1 MIYLVFLGLEPFFYN
16 LLIELKTVCIMWSVI
31 CILYFLLNLNILS
44 GITRPSEKR
53 WYSGQHF
60 ILNLLIGIYKR
71 LSMINLQIFCKIIFS
86 PVCWCFFLNCDRV
99 TLAVVNDFSFP
110 RNTIATFFPALEH
123 TVTVDL
129 CQVI

>member
-1 MIYLVFLGLEPFFYN
+1 
-16 LLIELKTVCIMWSVI
+16 MWSVI
-31 CILYFLLNLNILS
+31 CIWYFLLNLNILS

-86 PVCWCFFLNCDRV
+86 PVCWCFFFKLWQGDTRSRERFQ
-99 TLAVVNDFSFP
+99 FSPEQYCYFFP
-110 RNTIATFFPALEH
+110 RTWTYCNGRSMPSYIVSSICHKYLDCLVLSFHKA
-123 TVTVDL
+123 
-129 CQVI
+129 IIN